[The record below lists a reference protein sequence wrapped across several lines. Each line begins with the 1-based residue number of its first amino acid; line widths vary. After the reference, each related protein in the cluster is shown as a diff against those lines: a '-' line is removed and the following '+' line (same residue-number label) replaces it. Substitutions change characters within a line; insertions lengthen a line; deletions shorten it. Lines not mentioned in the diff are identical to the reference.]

1 MQCLRLCIATT
12 RVATYHMPCMYW
24 APRAMLIQ
32 AALAAQLVQSLA
44 DPNRGEAFVFLG
56 DFNFTPGSAPYQ
68 LYTTATLPQRH
79 RDYPRP
85 PGACV

>member
-1 MQCLRLCIATT
+1 
-12 RVATYHMPCMYW
+12 MYW
-24 APRAMLIQ
+24 APRAMVIQ

-68 LYTTATLPQRH
+68 LYTTATLPHRH

-85 PGACV
+85 PGALSFERAD